1 MFLSITGATADNK
14 LAKYQPFEKEAD
26 AVAHAKEYNG
36 FSIKDPEGDRD
47 FWAVDMAN
55 KTVTRDDSAATTA
68 ATARKMVGIR
78 SKRDALL
85 AETDWMANSDVTM
98 SDAWKAY
105 RKSLRDVPAQADMD
119 KITWPTK
126 P

>member
-1 MFLSITGATADNK
+1 MFLSITGATEDNK

-47 FWAVDMAN
+47 FWAVDMAK

-85 AETDWMANSDVTM
+85 AETD
-98 SDAWKAY
+98 
-105 RKSLRDVPAQADMD
+105 
-119 KITWPTK
+119 
-126 P
+126 

>member
-1 MFLSITGATADNK
+1 MFLSITGATEDNK

-47 FWAVDMAN
+47 FWAVDMAK

-78 SKRDALL
+78 SKRNALL

-105 RKSLRDVPAQADMD
+105 RKALRDVPAQADMD

>member
-1 MFLSITGATADNK
+1 MFLSITGATEDNK

-47 FWAVDMAN
+47 FWAVDMAK

-68 ATARKMVGIR
+68 ATARKMAGIR

-105 RKSLRDVPAQADMD
+105 RKALRDVPAQADMD

>member
-1 MFLSITGATADNK
+1 MFLSITGATEDNK

-47 FWAVDMAN
+47 FWAVDMAK

-105 RKSLRDVPAQADMD
+105 RKALRDVPAQADMD